1 MYKGKSFLGIIPARG
16 GSKGIPKKNIVLVNN
31 KPLIQYTIDA
41 ALASK
46 YLDDIIVSTDDKE
59 IAKVSEQL
67 GIKVPYLRPKFL
79 ATDEARTI
87 DTIIHVI
94 EEQKKLEKVYDY
106 VVILQPTQ
114 PLRKTRHI
122 DEAIERIIQYNQ
134 NELVSVSKVK
144 EHPVL
149 MRTINDKGILKSLL
163 NINSTIRRQDFSDVY
178 KVNGAIYINKVS
190 KLNKDTSLNDNK
202 FSYVMNV
209 KYDLDIDDPQDLAMM
224 YFIVKNKGIQ
234 INTFILIL

>member
-209 KYDLDIDDPQDLAMM
+209 KYDLDIDDPQDLALMH
-224 YFIVKNKGIQ
+224 FIVKNKGI
-234 INTFILIL
+234 

>member
-224 YFIVKNKGIQ
+224 YFIVKNKGI
-234 INTFILIL
+234 